1 LRGGRSNP
9 FDPFN
14 FNEEETVR
22 ILIPEAMHAD
32 AVALLRE
39 AGHDVVHDASLR
51 TDPVRLMREAPLADA
66 FIVRNRTEVRGELLR
81 ALGRA
86 RVVGRLGVG
95 LDNIDL
101 DACRDRGIQVI
112 PAIGGNSRTVAE
124 YILTSAMILLRGA
137 AVYGITAAVAAGEW
151 PQVEPGRGREI
162 AGLRLGIVGYGSI
175 GRNAAQIAQG
185 LGMSVAAYARSGEE
199 AVRTGPAGV
208 QVLPLEQLLAT
219 SDVLSVNLPITAET
233 RNFISAARIAQ
244 MKKGAVL
251 VNTARGGVVDE
262 HALVKALREG
272 LLGGAAVDVFQ
283 IEPLPAGSA
292 FADPPANLILTPHI
306 AGVTSD
312 AEFRVADIVARR
324 VIEVLADQPA

>member
-1 LRGGRSNP
+1 M
-9 FDPFN
+9 
-14 FNEEETVR
+14 R

-39 AGHDVVHDASLR
+39 AGHDVVHDATLR

-66 FIVRNRTEVRGELLR
+66 FIVRNRTEVRGELLK
-81 ALGRA
+81 ALGRL

-101 DACRDRGIQVI
+101 DTCRERGIQVI

-124 YILTSAMILLRGA
+124 YILTSAMILLRGT
-137 AVYGITAAVAAGEW
+137 AVYSITAGVAAGQW
-151 PQVEPGRGREI
+151 PQVEPARGREI

-175 GRNAAQIAQG
+175 GRNAAQIAKG
-185 LGMSVAAYARSGEE
+185 LGMEVAAYARSGEK
-199 AVRTGPAGV
+199 AVRTGPPGV
-208 QVLPLEQLLAT
+208 QILSLEQLLAT
-219 SDVLSVNLPITAET
+219 SDVVSVNLPITAET
-233 RNFISAARIAQ
+233 RNLISAARIAQ

-262 HALVKALREG
+262 HALVKALRDG
-272 LLGGAAVDVFQ
+272 QLGGAAVDVFE

-292 FADPPANLILTPHI
+292 FADPPTNLILTPHI

-324 VIEVLADQPA
+324 VIEVLADLRA